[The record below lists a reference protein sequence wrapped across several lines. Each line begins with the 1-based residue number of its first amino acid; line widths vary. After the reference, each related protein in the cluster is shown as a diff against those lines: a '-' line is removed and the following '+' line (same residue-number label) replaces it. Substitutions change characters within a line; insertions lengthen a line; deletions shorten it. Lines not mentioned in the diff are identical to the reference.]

1 MRCTPAPHPAV
12 VWAAN
17 PQSQA
22 WGLHRKW
29 FGPLPSRLALE
40 AIRLEDLL
48 PRLRECRHEG
58 PLDFPNLS
66 APGMGRNCFSNA
78 KIRKLKGV

>member
-1 MRCTPAPHPAV
+1 M
-12 VWAAN
+12 
-17 PQSQA
+17 
-22 WGLHRKW
+22 
-29 FGPLPSRLALE
+29 E

-48 PRLRECRHEG
+48 PRLRGCRHEG